1 MTTRRSP
8 QLKSFAVR
16 AVTLFPEDT
25 VLAALQVMHQQG
37 VHVLPVVDGQDGEL
51 LGEVSEGEL
60 QRLSACVPLARLAEI
75 LTAKALT
82 DREETTGVPYE
93 ALIPSPA
100 RLWLH

>member
-1 MTTRRSP
+1 
-8 QLKSFAVR
+8 
-16 AVTLFPEDT
+16 
-25 VLAALQVMHQQG
+25 
-37 VHVLPVVDGQDGEL
+37 
-51 LGEVSEGEL
+51 
-60 QRLSACVPLARLAEI
+60 VPLARLAEI